1 MPFDPD
7 SHGTPLHWN
16 ASDSAARGSD
26 DAALFWGSATKR
38 YFDKSFRMRK
48 VAEQQPLENIANFLH
63 GRWLRNYGTL
73 LDVLA
78 PPVYQGDGWYKCVY
92 RPFDSHSLPSPSTWE
107 TAWHGCKLEALYSI
121 IFDGHLRPSD
131 VDAGRGERSFRG
143 VPGVYCHK
151 EATSHKAEGYC
162 NFVPLCV
169 DRDGFWDGI
178 FWAASMELLVDRGQ
192 SVTPPRKTDQWIQ
205 RAAGVKIVA
214 VWLCGRN
221 SSQMHRHSFVT
232 RRWDSKLE
240 ANPWRDAGLPVPAEL
255 WVRWSAS
262 TLPRPPC
269 VSIAAARSRLRS
281 AAPMPSVGGQD
292 KVQGQGSASRFC
304 VRPLS
309 CWRWPPYVPVKVLRA
324 PSAAGGQQDE
334 EFAGGQDEELSGG
347 QDEELSGGQEDEEL
361 SGGLGDEELFGGPDD
376 EEHSGGQD
384 DEEQP
389 EKRAKVT
396 TRPRPSAAP
405 HIVAELANLIAGEEE
420 EDGYAQT
427 WGIEGGA
434 AEDVLDKT
442 ESAAVTRRSRSPAP
456 RRSATAMEMR
466 GRGSELPAVHVL
478 LAPGD
483 YTAPKPSFLGHGHV
497 VCILGMYK
505 SATHA
510 LSQYVSRYFD
520 VVVQPTLC
528 GKDDGTIRLDTLKV
542 WKHVLPDDARLFP
555 KVADGRAVTLLLTV
569 RDLSSWML
577 SLSREPY
584 DIFPCLDKRR
594 KRDSLQWMFSK
605 VELRCPYSLCTRWGR
620 FASVP
625 HLWMA
630 YVEGYLAGKVNVAG
644 FAGSP
649 SKVAIVRYEDIIQRP
664 GAVVQALQEL
674 GLPRNQEPFQA
685 IDEGVSHSGKSR
697 ASIIQ
702 REAQLQPIQFPA
714 LLPPRISVLSQLLGY
729 DRRSQSSSVIGPI
742 NFAES

>member
-1 MPFDPD
+1 M
-7 SHGTPLHWN
+7 
-16 ASDSAARGSD
+16 
-26 DAALFWGSATKR
+26 
-38 YFDKSFRMRK
+38 
-48 VAEQQPLENIANFLH
+48 
-63 GRWLRNYGTL
+63 
-73 LDVLA
+73 
-78 PPVYQGDGWYKCVY
+78 
-92 RPFDSHSLPSPSTWE
+92 
-107 TAWHGCKLEALYSI
+107 
-121 IFDGHLRPSD
+121 
-131 VDAGRGERSFRG
+131 
-143 VPGVYCHK
+143 
-151 EATSHKAEGYC
+151 
-162 NFVPLCV
+162 
-169 DRDGFWDGI
+169 
-178 FWAASMELLVDRGQ
+178 
-192 SVTPPRKTDQWIQ
+192 
-205 RAAGVKIVA
+205 
-214 VWLCGRN
+214 
-221 SSQMHRHSFVT
+221 
-232 RRWDSKLE
+232 
-240 ANPWRDAGLPVPAEL
+240 
-255 WVRWSAS
+255 
-262 TLPRPPC
+262 
-269 VSIAAARSRLRS
+269 
-281 AAPMPSVGGQD
+281 
-292 KVQGQGSASRFC
+292 
-304 VRPLS
+304 
-309 CWRWPPYVPVKVLRA
+309 
-324 PSAAGGQQDE
+324 
-334 EFAGGQDEELSGG
+334 
-347 QDEELSGGQEDEEL
+347 
-361 SGGLGDEELFGGPDD
+361 
-376 EEHSGGQD
+376 
-384 DEEQP
+384 
-389 EKRAKVT
+389 
-396 TRPRPSAAP
+396 
-405 HIVAELANLIAGEEE
+405 
-420 EDGYAQT
+420 
-427 WGIEGGA
+427 
-434 AEDVLDKT
+434 LDKT

-478 LAPGD
+478 LAPGGC
-483 YTAPKPSFLGHGHV
+483 YTAPKPNFLGHGHV
-497 VCILGMYK
+497 VCIFGMYK

-555 KVADGRAVTLLLTV
+555 KVADGRAATLLLTV

-664 GAVVQALQEL
+664 RAVVQALNEL

-714 LLPPRISVLSQLLGY
+714 LLPPRISVLSQFLGY
-729 DRRSQSSSVIGPI
+729 DRRSQSSSVIGPV